1 MPAQL
6 KRAVRAVAIILT
18 LALTAST
25 ARWQPALA
33 APAAAPRADTI
44 THTVQ
49 AGENLYRIGLK
60 YGVSWI
66 DIMQANGLPNSTI
79 YVGQQLLIPLNGPA
93 PTPPPP
99 EGEPTPAPT
108 APPAGTSTTYIVQRG
123 DILSR
128 IAQAYGVTVSA
139 IVAANNIPNPS
150 LIYAG
155 QVLIIPA
162 PGDTTGGSPAPD
174 PGGPAVPSGGNKEIR
189 VDISDQRMYV
199 YQDGALLWNWV
210 VSTGEPGRDTRPGNY
225 SVLNKI
231 PNAYGST
238 WDLWMPNW
246 LGIYWAGY
254 LQNGIHALP
263 ILSNGLRLWEGL
275 LGTRVSYGCVILNI
289 WEAQTLYDW
298 AEIGTPVNIQS

>member
-1 MPAQL
+1 MHAHL
-6 KRAVRAVAIILT
+6 KPVFRALW
-18 LALTAST
+18 LALALALAAST

-33 APAAAPRADTI
+33 APAPAPRADQV

-49 AGENLYRIGLK
+49 AGENLFRIGLK

-79 YVGQQLLIPLNGPA
+79 YTGQQLIIPLNGPA
-93 PTPPPP
+93 PTPPDDDAPA
-99 EGEPTPAPT
+99 PAPT
-108 APPAGTSTTYIVQRG
+108 TPPAGTTTTYIVQRG

-128 IAQAYGVTVSA
+128 IAQRYGVTVSA

-155 QVLIIPA
+155 QVLTIPA
-162 PGDTTGGSPAPD
+162 PGDTSGGSPAPL
-174 PGGPAVPSGGNKEIR
+174 PSGGNKEIL
-189 VDISDQRMYV
+189 VDISEQRMYV
-199 YQDGALLWNWV
+199 YQDGGLLWNWV

-263 ILSNGLRLWEGL
+263 ILSNGLRLWDGL
-275 LGTRVSYGCVILNI
+275 LGSRVSYGCVILGI

-298 AEIGTPVNIQS
+298 AEIGTPVNIQY

>member
-1 MPAQL
+1 MPVQL
-6 KRAVRAVAIILT
+6 KRAFRAIAIVAA
-18 LALTAST
+18 LALAAST
-25 ARWQPALA
+25 ARWQPASA
-33 APAAAPRADTI
+33 HGASQPVPAPRAETI

-93 PTPPPP
+93 PTPPP
-99 EGEPTPAPT
+99 EGEPSPTST
-108 APPAGTSTTYIVQRG
+108 APPAGTTTTYIVQRG

-162 PGDTTGGSPAPD
+162 PGDTTGGSPAP
-174 PGGPAVPSGGNKEIR
+174 VPSGGNKEIR
-189 VDISDQRMYV
+189 VDISEQRMYV
-199 YQDGALLWNWV
+199 YQDGGLLWNWV

-275 LGTRVSYGCVILNI
+275 LGSRVSYGCVILNI

-298 AEIGTPVNIQS
+298 AEIGTPVNIQY